1 MVVMTRAKLR
11 RLAPHAVVGRRKKE
25 RFVSDVPNEVT
36 EWCRRFAVAAGVEP
50 PTGNEIDDLLALAA
64 IAAHASARQA
74 APITCW
80 LAAKAGVSLDAALA
94 TAQAISDS

>member
-1 MVVMTRAKLR
+1 VVR
-11 RLAPHAVVGRRKKE
+11 RRKKE

-36 EWCRRFAVAAGVEP
+36 EWCRRFAVAARVEP
-50 PTGNEIDDLLALAA
+50 PTANEIDDLLALAA

-80 LAAKAGVSLDAALA
+80 LAAKAGVSLEAALA